1 MIHLTAT
8 FHAQLGKEQQLKEV
22 LTQALEPTR
31 NEEGCVRYQLFQD
44 KDNASHF
51 VFQEQ
56 FKDQEAFEFHGKT
69 EHFARLNNQ
78 IENLLE
84 CEPKLAF
91 FNEL

>member
-8 FHAQLGKEQQLKEV
+8 FHAQPGKEQQLKEV

-31 NEEGCVRYQLFQD
+31 NEDGCVRYQLFQD
-44 KDNASHF
+44 KDNASYF

-56 FKDQEAFEFHGKT
+56 FIDQEAFEFHGKT
-69 EHFARLNNQ
+69 EHFARLINQ

>member
-1 MIHLTAT
+1 MIHLTAA
-8 FHAQLGKEQQLKEV
+8 FHAKPEHTSTLK
-22 LTQALEPTR
+22 QALEAMLVPTR

-56 FKDQEAFEFHGKT
+56 FKDQQAFDLHGKT
-69 EHFARLNNQ
+69 EHFSLLISQ
-78 IENLLE
+78 IDNLLE

>member
-44 KDNASHF
+44 KDTRATSF
-51 VFQEQ
+51 
-56 FKDQEAFEFHGKT
+56 FKSNLKT
-69 EHFARLNNQ
+69 KKRSNFTV
-78 IENLLE
+78 
-84 CEPKLAF
+84 KLST
-91 FNEL
+91 LHV